1 MDVRYELA
9 KLKAVIFIA
18 CFLLKGQTH
27 LERAVLEEAHLEGAY
42 LLGADLEG
50 ADLSGAHLLLGRG
63 AALVPLEQSAALKT
77 AFDELGV
84 VYDAVSV
91 WRPTT

>member
-1 MDVRYELA
+1 MVLRFSAAGLSPTQRVQLSRLVHGRA
-9 KLKAVIFIA
+9 R
-18 CFLLKGQTH
+18 GQ
-27 LERAVLEEAHLEGAY
+27 
-42 LLGADLEG
+42 LGKVHPPG
-50 ADLSGAHLLLGRG
+50 LLLGRG
-63 AALVPLEQSAALKT
+63 AALVPPEQAAALRT